1 MTPHWLENHREDPRL
16 GLDRR
21 DAIGETSGRQEGS
34 VAACRLLIAL
44 AALLA
49 SCGEGADSPMP
60 TTRPEPHGDWIERV
74 VQQRRTEVG
83 RRPPLLILL
92 HGIGADENDLLP
104 IAGELDP
111 HLKVV
116 SLRAP
121 RRYHTGYAWFQI
133 DFGPSGGL
141 TPHVAEAR
149 ETLADL
155 VRWLESAPER
165 HDTDPARTFVLGFSQ
180 GAMMALGVLRTAP
193 ELLAG
198 VVALSG
204 RSPEGLFEARASR
217 EAVARVPLLVAH
229 GTRDDVLPI
238 VEGRRTRDAFAPL
251 STDFTYRE
259 YPVGHGVGPA
269 EVALVGQWLTA
280 RLDRQSG
287 SPHR

>member
-1 MTPHWLENHREDPRL
+1 MCHPLVR
-16 GLDRR
+16 
-21 DAIGETSGRQEGS
+21 
-34 VAACRLLIAL
+34 VCRLASLL

-49 SCGEGADSPMP
+49 SCGDGADSPMP
-60 TTRPEPHGDWIERV
+60 ATRPAPHVDWIERV
-74 VQQRRTEVG
+74 VQPRRTEIG
-83 RRPPLLILL
+83 SQPPLLVLL

-104 IAGELDP
+104 IAAELDP

-121 RRYHTGYAWFQI
+121 RRHYSGYAWFQI
-133 DFGPSGGL
+133 DFGASGAL

-165 HDTDPARTFVLGFSQ
+165 HGTDPSRTFILGFSQ
-180 GAMMALGVLRTAP
+180 GAMMALGLLRNRP

-198 VVALSG
+198 VIALSG
-204 RSPEGLFEARASR
+204 RSPEGLFDAHAARA
-217 EAVARVPLLVAH
+217 AVARVPLLVAH

-238 VEGRRTRDAFAPL
+238 VEGRRTRDAFATS

-259 YPVGHGVGPA
+259 YPIGHGVGP
-269 EVALVGQWLTA
+269 EEIALVGQWLSTRLA
-280 RLDRQSG
+280 RRSDPRDR
-287 SPHR
+287 